1 MGYIVVVAIAQTLV
15 KFPLSFMAFKANS
28 SNDVA
33 VRRGVCD
40 EPLRMPRILGMDGRA
55 NMDGSGMDV
64 AVSRMGS

>member
-1 MGYIVVVAIAQTLV
+1 
-15 KFPLSFMAFKANS
+15 MAFKANS